1 MLWRTLVAFSLIPEA
16 VSFTATFYNSWP
28 FTFIA
33 GLIWGLAVGL
43 REVLPEPYGVC
54 TDLQARSQRQVR
66 H

>member
-16 VSFTATFYNSWP
+16 VGFTATFYKSWP

-33 GLIWGLAVGL
+33 GLIWGLAVGAPGGAAGAIWRL
-43 REVLPEPYGVC
+43 HRPASAVP
-54 TDLQARSQRQVR
+54 TQVR